1 MPQLSAS
8 TAEPYKATTKFTFV
22 SDTPNA
28 KIYYTTNGSTPT
40 TSSKHFQSSFSL
52 PVGEYVLKAI
62 TTATGFENSEIF
74 ARSIEITENQQQ
86 QPEPTDFTVHF
97 KKPSDWEGAYIHY
110 WQNPKSPITEWFNG
124 GAAMTSESND
134 WYKFTFNESDLVSGK
149 SAFV

>member
-1 MPQLSAS
+1 MGICFKGNYSC
-8 TAEPYKATTKFTFV
+8 
-22 SDTPNA
+22 D
-28 KIYYTTNGSTPT
+28 
-40 TSSKHFQSSFSL
+40 
-52 PVGEYVLKAI
+52 
-62 TTATGFENSEIF
+62 GFENSEIF

-149 SAFV
+149 ISFLFKDKKGAPSQQTADFVARSKSDDSCIY